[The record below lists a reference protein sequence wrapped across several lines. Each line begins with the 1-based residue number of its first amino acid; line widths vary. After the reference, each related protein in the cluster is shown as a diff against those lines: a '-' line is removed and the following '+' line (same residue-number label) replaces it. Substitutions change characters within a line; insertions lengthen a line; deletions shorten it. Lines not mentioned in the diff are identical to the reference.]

1 MASSKVAGVPKGLA
15 AMEDAKKGSR
25 WGFVQFFFV
34 LSVVL
39 CVLLYA
45 PRAFLLAPR
54 GVGDVFGFFT
64 ANSSSFSSKG
74 TPPSPPLLRQRVVGS
89 GSTAEE
95 DDDGRRLVLDNE
107 VHSLCSS
114 MRDQTICCDRSSV
127 HTDVCFMSGDVRT
140 DAASLSLLLFPPAA
154 GQQHSSATTNGSEER
169 VRPYPR
175 KWERLIME
183 KIPEVK
189 LRLARPEEAAEPRR
203 CDVRHDAPL
212 LVMSAGGYTG
222 NLFHAF
228 NDGLLPAWVT
238 SQHLRRRVVL
248 GVLSYNPWW
257 AGTFSEIISGLS
269 DHHVVDLLHDKRTH
283 CFPGAIV
290 GTRFH
295 GILLV
300 DPARL
305 RDNKTIADFNHLLAE
320 AYDDDK
326 KKPTTKAAAEG
337 TRPAP
342 ETTTTHE
349 PPRRPRLG
357 IVSRKGTRVIENQA
371 AVAALAT
378 SVGFD
383 VEVLETAN
391 GLPLSAWY
399 ASVSSYDALVGV
411 HGADLTKFLFLRP
424 GRASL
429 TQIAPLGVSPI
440 AMECFGVPAAR
451 MGILYEQYEVAGRE
465 SSLAR
470 RYAADDEVVADPEKA
485 KRSKGWGFVA
495 RVYLGGQNVTLDLGR
510 FRDTLTRMHAHAML
524 QRRRR
529 LEEEEIT
536 RPRRR

>member
-1 MASSKVAGVPKGLA
+1 MASSKVAGLA
-15 AMEDAKKGSR
+15 AMEDAKTKGSR

-45 PRAFLLAPR
+45 PRAFVLAPR
-54 GVGDVFGFFT
+54 GVGVGFFT
-64 ANSSSFSSKG
+64 ANNSSSSSSSKG
-74 TPPSPPLLRQRVVGS
+74 TPASPPVLRQRVAGGGS
-89 GSTAEE
+89 SAEE
-95 DDDGRRLVLDNE
+95 DDDGRRLVVLDNE
-107 VHSLCSS
+107 VHSPCSS
-114 MRDQTICCDRSSV
+114 MRDHTICCDRSSV

-140 DAASLSLLLFPPAA
+140 DAASLSLLLFPPTPA

-175 KWERLIME
+175 KWERYIME

-189 LRLARPEEAAEPRR
+189 LRLARPEEASERRR

-238 SQHLRRRVVL
+238 SQQLRRRVVL

-257 AGTFSEIISGLS
+257 AGTFAEIISGLS

-295 GILLV
+295 GILVV

-305 RDNKTIADFNHLLAE
+305 RDNKTIADFNHMLAD

-429 TQIAPLGVSPI
+429 VQIAPLGVSPI

-470 RYAADDEVVADPEKA
+470 RYAPDDEVVADPEKA
-485 KRSKGWGFVA
+485 KRSKGWGLVA

-524 QRRRR
+524 QRRRQQ
-529 LEEEEIT
+529 EEEEIT
-536 RPRRR
+536 RPHRR